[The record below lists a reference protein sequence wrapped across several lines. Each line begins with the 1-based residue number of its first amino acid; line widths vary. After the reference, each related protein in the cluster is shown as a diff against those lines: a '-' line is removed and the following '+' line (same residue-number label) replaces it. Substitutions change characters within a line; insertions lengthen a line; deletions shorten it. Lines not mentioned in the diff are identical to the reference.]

1 MHPIRRGKRAEANGV
16 VVSWGRREGRLE
28 APALDDPA
36 GEAQEEEEE
45 EEWSRGPCKSKGG
58 DLGVGADP
66 DGPWNLSLEWGC
78 RQVEGPGMATFWDP
92 QTRCRGPGCGN
103 FVGGRREGEA

>member
-1 MHPIRRGKRAEANGV
+1 MVAGTLQKQRGR
-16 VVSWGRREGRLE
+16 
-28 APALDDPA
+28 
-36 GEAQEEEEE
+36 
-45 EEWSRGPCKSKGG
+45 SR
-58 DLGVGADP
+58 GADP